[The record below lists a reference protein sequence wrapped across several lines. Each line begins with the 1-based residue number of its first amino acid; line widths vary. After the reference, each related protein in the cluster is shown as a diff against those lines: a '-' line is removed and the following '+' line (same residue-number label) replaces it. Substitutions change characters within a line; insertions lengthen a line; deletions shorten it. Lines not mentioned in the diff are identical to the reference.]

1 MIRIMT
7 EKEYRALNLL
17 RRQENKRKRPKCK
30 ICLHGK
36 PGHGQKHC
44 IARTENG
51 VCNCKAR

>member
-1 MIRIMT
+1 MT

-44 IARTENG
+44 IASTKNG
-51 VCNCKAR
+51 VCNCKSR